1 MRTMTFLCRIA
12 PGQAAMRYFFFGGL
26 FHANFSR
33 KTPRSDRGRNPHRSG
48 RDPQLPAPVQNAL
61 GGSVD
66 LAMLPIIVFCVRW
79 GFGPGMI
86 VAFAHSLLQT
96 MFEGG
101 IAIGWQSILGD
112 FVIAYSVLGLAGL
125 FKGKFYL
132 ATIVACVARF
142 LVHYVVGATIWA
154 EYMPE
159 TFFNMTMT
167 SPWIY
172 SALYNAAYMLV
183 DMLAILLVGFILM
196 KTPAKKY
203 LLGTDLA
210 A

>member
-1 MRTMTFLCRIA
+1 MNKKHTQVRMLTEGAVLIA
-12 PGQAAMRYFFFGGL
+12 LAEILGFIPLYKM
-26 FHANFSR
+26 
-33 KTPRSDRGRNPHRSG
+33 PW
-48 RDPQLPAPVQNAL
+48 

-86 VAFAHSLLQT
+86 VSFAHAILQ
-96 MFEGG
+96 MLFDGG
-101 IAIGWQSILGD
+101 FAYGWQSILGD
-112 FVIAYSVLGLAGL
+112 YLVAYTVLGFAGM
-125 FKGKFYL
+125 FRGKFAP
-132 ATIVACVARF
+132 ATIVACVLRF

-172 SALYNAAYMLV
+172 SGLYNGAYMLP
-183 DMLAILLVGFILM
+183 DMIVILVIGAVLL
-196 KTPAKKY
+196 KTPARKY
-203 LLGTDLA
+203 LMAEDL
-210 A
+210 